1 MASCL
6 KNGTELFYNDGNPTP
21 FTLYDFWTWSGSD
34 LLSNATRGKL
44 AEFIVATATQF
55 DFNNIRKDWDEY
67 DILTADRIKIEVKS
81 SAYIQSWEQ
90 KCLSKIIFSIK
101 KNNDLGCR
109 CSDVYVFCILKHKD
123 RQTINPLNL
132 SQWEFYVLPTAY
144 IDRYQRSQTQ
154 ITINSLRKISFPT
167 NYSELQKHIKVAS
180 VIQKQ
185 TLQAMTTEQY
195 QTLLALYKLK
205 LQGADIEHQLKEESL
220 KANLEF
226 DKAKVHKLS
235 TDDYKEYINE
245 IHTLL
250 YEL

>member
-1 MASCL
+1 MKIYKSGEKHFTASGQRL
-6 KNGTELFYNDGNPTP
+6 Q
-21 FTLYDFWTWSGSD
+21 FTLLDFWRWSSSD

-44 AEFIVATATQF
+44 AEFIVASAVNYNF
-55 DFNNIRKDWDEY
+55 DKLRDEWDIY
-67 DILTADRIKIEVKS
+67 DVLTPEGVKIEVKS
-81 SAYIQSWEQ
+81 SSYIQSWEQ
-90 KCLSKIIFSIK
+90 SKLSQIIFSIK
-101 KNNDLGCR
+101 KNKQTEKRN
-109 CSDVYVFCILKHKD
+109 SDIYVFCLLKHTD
-123 RQTINPLNL
+123 ALSINPLDL
-132 SQWEFYVLPTAY
+132 SQWEFYVLPTSY

-220 KANLEF
+220 KANLEL

-235 TDDYKEYINE
+235 TDDYQEYINE